1 MSARYCSVLRGMSMV
16 LGEGGIT
23 LCVASAENIYV
34 RVGPDSVFGAGYRI
48 PIFFKNCCIS
58 FDLFL
63 STYVSKVCYW
73 KHLAGYPALS
83 NIRLNSN
90 TYPCHIM

>member
-1 MSARYCSVLRGMSMV
+1 MV

-48 PIFFKNCCIS
+48 FFSVQTYIFQRIVKITERKPTIN
-58 FDLFL
+58 
-63 STYVSKVCYW
+63 
-73 KHLAGYPALS
+73 
-83 NIRLNSN
+83 
-90 TYPCHIM
+90 